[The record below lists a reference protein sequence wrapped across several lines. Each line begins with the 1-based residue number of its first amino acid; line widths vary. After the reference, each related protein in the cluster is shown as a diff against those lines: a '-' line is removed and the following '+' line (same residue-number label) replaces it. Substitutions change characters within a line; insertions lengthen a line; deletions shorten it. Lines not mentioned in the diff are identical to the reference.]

1 MVFSSH
7 TDPVEDGV
15 MAPKDVHI
23 LLPETCGHAL
33 EALQGQDQAVLWPQL
48 WSPAWLH
55 EGRGSGSAPP
65 GSRPG

>member
-23 LLPETCGHAL
+23 LLPETCEYHSTLHCRRDLAEL
-33 EALQGQDQAVLWPQL
+33 MQL
-48 WSPAWLH
+48 RIFRW
-55 EGRGSGSAPP
+55 EDDSGWCL
-65 GSRPG
+65 